1 MKLLR
6 VPVYAIDWGM
16 DPNNPYPGLTI
27 THGTSTSGILL
38 IIGYVL
44 IAGVVLG
51 LAMWQPWRRWH
62 R

>member
-1 MKLLR
+1 
-6 VPVYAIDWGM
+6 M